1 MNKVITINLNGNA
14 YQLEEGGYELL
25 RAYLDGAARRL
36 EGNPDRDEIIAD
48 IEQAIG
54 DKCRGTLGAYKTVV
68 SAKSIEQII
77 AEMGPV
83 EDPSAASDGGAAE
96 RKGADAGSGR
106 PTDTASASSTSTEGK
121 SFGGVH
127 RLYRIRDGAMICGV
141 CNGLAAYLNV
151 DVTLVRIGFVVLTLL
166 SGGVVALAYFL
177 MVIFVPRAGTPEEKA
192 AAFGAPFTAQE
203 FIRRA
208 KEGYY
213 EGIRTI
219 SDKHAHHEWRRR
231 FQHEMRDWRRAFR
244 HEMRENSRH
253 WRYRHHWWHS
263 APGSFHPG
271 FGAWFLLPVVTLLR
285 IALTLAWLY
294 AMVSLL
300 AVGSVHGVVPPA
312 GIPVWAALLTLMFA
326 YSFVSWPLKAMRHA
340 CYYQMAHASQGVP
353 PYFWFGDSII
363 KVAFLVLLAWVG
375 LHHLPLVQQAL
386 HNIPTVA
393 HEAVDAIRQWWAKA

>member
-36 EGNPDRDEIIAD
+36 EGNPDRDEIIGD

-83 EDPSAASDGGAAE
+83 EDPSASEGGAAE
-96 RKGADAGSGR
+96 GKGEDAGARR
-106 PTDTASASSTSTEGK
+106 PAGAASSASTEEK
-121 SFGGVH
+121 CFGAR

-151 DVTLVRIGFVVLTLL
+151 DVTLVRVAFVVLSLIT
-166 SGGVVALAYFL
+166 GGVVALAYFL
-177 MVIFVPRAGTPEEKA
+177 LVIFVPPAGTPEEKA

-203 FIRRA
+203 FIKRA

-213 EGIRTI
+213 EGVRTI

-231 FQHEMRDWRRAFR
+231 FR
-244 HEMRENSRH
+244 HEMRNWRRTFRHEARESSRH
-253 WRYRHHWWHS
+253 WRYQWWHS
-263 APGSFHPG
+263 APGTFQPG

-285 IALTLAWLY
+285 IGLTLAWLY
-294 AMVSLL
+294 ALVSLL
-300 AVGSVHGVVPPA
+300 AIGSVHGIVPPV
-312 GIPVWAALLTLMFA
+312 GIPLWAALLILMFV

-353 PYFWFGDSII
+353 PFFWFGDSII
-363 KVAFLVLLAWVG
+363 KVAFLVLLAWAA

-393 HEAVDAIRQWWAKA
+393 HEAIDAIRQWWAKA